1 MSDLTPKLT
10 AKTVVKYKT
19 PNSDAVHLST
29 KHQMVTNTPS
39 RHGQIMLK
47 ASQQMRS

>member
-29 KHQMVTNTPS
+29 KQQKHQVDMD
-39 RHGQIMLK
+39 K
-47 ASQQMRS
+47 ALQQMRS